1 MTVPMKISSAKF
13 ITSAPDLES
22 CPESSLGEVAF
33 IGRSNVGKSSL
44 VNFLAA
50 RKGLA
55 KVSQTPGHTTMIN
68 FFLMNETWTM
78 VDLPGYGYAKR
89 SRADKS
95 KFNEFVSDYLAKRPN
110 LACLFV
116 LIDSKIPP
124 QTLDLEF
131 IEWLVSCQ
139 IPFALIFTKADKT
152 KPSPLKKNISAFLN
166 ALAERCDGTP
176 SIFTCSSRLQTG
188 RLEILG
194 YIKKV
199 LALRG

>member
-1 MTVPMKISSAKF
+1 MAAAYAIPGGIAEN
-13 ITSAPDLES
+13 ADLQARLQ
-22 CPESSLGEVAF
+22 PGNYL
-33 IGRSNVGKSSL
+33 L
-44 VNFLAA
+44 V
-50 RKGLA
+50 
-55 KVSQTPGHTTMIN
+55 
-68 FFLMNETWTM
+68 
-78 VDLPGYGYAKR
+78 
-89 SRADKS
+89 
-95 KFNEFVSDYLAKRPN
+95 
-110 LACLFV
+110 
-116 LIDSKIPP
+116 IDSKIPP